1 MKKDYFMKNKMVKPL
16 GILQQSGRGY
26 GIMPLN
32 VMKKSIS
39 KHLGR
44 GTTSALL
51 LSNNLGNSSLG
62 YGFGVKSNN
71 PNLIQKLGNLS
82 VGNNKQRK
90 NVKLIL

>member
-1 MKKDYFMKNKMVKPL
+1 MKKSFFMKNKIVKPL

-44 GTTSALL
+44 GTTSLL
-51 LSNNLGNSSLG
+51 LSNDLGNASIG
-62 YGFGVKSNN
+62 NGFGVKSNN
-71 PNLIQKLGNLS
+71 PNLIQKLGNLNL
-82 VGNNKQRK
+82 GNKQKK
-90 NVKLIL
+90 NVRLIL